1 MEKFL
6 TLDDLDV
13 SGKRVLVR
21 CDFNVPF
28 HNNKIL
34 DSTRIDRA
42 APTLL
47 ELMDRGA
54 KIIILS
60 HLGRPHDKN
69 PLLSLKVVQEA
80 LSDTLY
86 GTCIHFISDCIGP
99 DVEKAVQNLENGQV
113 LLLENL
119 RFHIEEEQNDP
130 LFADQLAKLGDIYI
144 NDAFSTSHRA
154 HASVEA
160 LPHRMPIVAI
170 GRLMQ
175 AELEALSFVLE
186 SPKRPVMGI
195 VGGSKVSTK
204 LQLLRNLIPKL
215 NKLVLGG
222 GMANTLL
229 YAQGFSIGKSLY
241 EESMKD
247 IALDIISF
255 AKERNCELLLPSD
268 VIITPE
274 IKENSPFER
283 TTIENIPENSYIVDI
298 GPTTRRSIIAHLKDC
313 HTVLWNGPLGVFEI
327 PPFDE
332 GSHDI
337 ALEVA
342 KRSRDKDLIS
352 IAGGGDTV
360 AVLSKMG
367 VLNDFTYVSTGG
379 GAFLEW
385 LEGHTLPGIKCLER
399 TLPEGLHCP
408 LK

>member
-6 TLDDLDV
+6 TIDDLDV
-13 SGKRVLVR
+13 SGKRVIVR
-21 CDFNVPF
+21 CDFNVPL
-28 HNNKIL
+28 HDQKII
-34 DSTRIDRA
+34 DSTRIDKA
-42 APTLL
+42 APTLN
-47 ELMDRGA
+47 ELMDKGA

-60 HLGRPHDKN
+60 HLGRPKGRD
-69 PLLSLKVVQEA
+69 PLLSLKIIQEA
-80 LSDTLY
+80 LSDSLY
-86 GTCIHFISDCIGP
+86 GASIQFIPDCIGP
-99 DVEKAVQNLENGQV
+99 DVEKAVQNLLKGQI

-119 RFHIEEEQNDP
+119 RFHKEEEQNDP
-130 LFADQLAKLGDIYI
+130 HFAEQLAHLGDIYI

-160 LPHRMPIVAI
+160 LPKHMPIVAI
-170 GRLMQ
+170 GRLME
-175 AELEALSFVLE
+175 AELKALSLILE
-186 SPKRPVMGI
+186 NPERPIMGI

-229 YAQGFSIGKSLY
+229 YAQGFNIGKSLY

-247 IALDIISF
+247 LALEIISF

-268 VIITPE
+268 VIITPQ
-274 IKENSPFER
+274 IIENAPFER
-283 TTIENIPENSYIVDI
+283 TTIENVPHDSFIVDI

-313 HTVLWNGPLGVFEI
+313 KTVLWNGPLGVFEV

-332 GSHDI
+332 GTRDI

-342 KRSRDKDLIS
+342 KRSRQKTLIS

-360 AVLSKMG
+360 AVLSKTG
-367 VLNDFTYVSTGG
+367 VIDDFTYVSTGG

-385 LEGHTLPGIKCLER
+385 LEGHKLPGIKCLEHP
-399 TLPEGLHCP
+399 LPEGLHCP

>member
-6 TLDDLDV
+6 TIDDLDV
-13 SGKRVLVR
+13 SGKRVIVR
-21 CDFNVPF
+21 CDFNVPL
-28 HNNKIL
+28 HNHKII
-34 DSTRIDRA
+34 DSTRIDKA
-42 APTLL
+42 APTLH
-47 ELMDRGA
+47 ELMDKGA

-60 HLGRPHDKN
+60 HLGRPNGKDE
-69 PLLSLKVVQEA
+69 LFSLKFIQEA
-80 LSDTLY
+80 LSDSLY
-86 GTCIHFISDCIGP
+86 GASVQFIPDCIGP
-99 DVEKAVQNLENGQV
+99 DVEKAVQNLEKGQI

-119 RFHIEEEQNDP
+119 RFYKNEEQNDP
-130 LFADQLAKLGDIYI
+130 KFAEKLAQLGDIYI

-160 LPHRMPIVAI
+160 LPKIMPIVAI

-175 AELEALSFVLE
+175 AELKALSLILE
-186 SPKRPVMGI
+186 NPECPIMGI

-229 YAQGFSIGKSLY
+229 YAQGFNIGKSLY

-247 IALDIISF
+247 LALEIISF

-268 VIITPE
+268 VIITSK
-274 IKENSPFER
+274 ITENTPFER
-283 TTIENIPENSYIVDI
+283 TTIENIPNDSYIVDI

-313 HTVLWNGPLGVFEI
+313 KTVLWNGPLGVFEI

-332 GSHDI
+332 GTRDI

-342 KRSRDKDLIS
+342 KRSRQNTLIS

-360 AVLSKMG
+360 AVLSKTG
-367 VLNDFTYVSTGG
+367 VIDDFTYVSTGG

-385 LEGHTLPGIKCLER
+385 LEGHQLPGIKCLER